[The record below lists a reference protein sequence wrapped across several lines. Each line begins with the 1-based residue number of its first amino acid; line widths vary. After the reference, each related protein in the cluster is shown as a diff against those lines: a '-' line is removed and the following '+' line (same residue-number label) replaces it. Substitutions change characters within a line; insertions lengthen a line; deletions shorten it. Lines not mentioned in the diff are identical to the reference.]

1 MIGENS
7 LHLVPDYRA
16 ESTVAT
22 VTGTLTSANCAQ
34 LRDGVLKVATD
45 APVSIIADIRG
56 LDIDDTTLMTVFTT
70 IAVRIDA
77 WPGIPFAVVTDHPDH
92 VARLAK
98 QAANRFVRI
107 HADVPAAERARDRP
121 PRRRALQLLASSP
134 QASSVAR
141 AFVGRVC
148 EQWEVREHVD
158 DARLVAT
165 ELVENT
171 ILHTTSRPRLRLE
184 LRRDAF
190 TISVADDDSRQAV
203 LLERPS
209 EHGLGLR
216 LVAQSTRAWGC
227 AIRGPEARSSGPCW
241 CRVDPGTTMP
251 ASDVAARLPKNTG
264 TSPC

>member
-171 ILHTTSRPRLRLE
+171 VRHTTSHPRLRLE
-184 LRRDAF
+184 LRRDTF
-190 TISVADDDSRQAV
+190 IISVADDDPHEAV
-203 LLERPS
+203 LLELPR

-216 LVAQSTRAWGC
+216 LVAETTRAWGC
-227 AIRGPEARSSGPCW
+227 SRSWAGGKVVW
-241 CRVDPGTTMP
+241 AVLMP
-251 ASDVAARLPKNTG
+251 RRPRHRDAAE
-264 TSPC
+264 